1 MDACTLDNVFLQYT
15 ENLQR
20 YAQRADHYTEKYT
33 ETLLVLM
40 QKDREI
46 DRLRKKK
53 HKRGI
58 KHKREIHEHKREIHE
73 HEEEKV
79 EMQKTID
86 DLRQQ
91 IRSLKP

>member
-1 MDACTLDNVFLQYT
+1 
-15 ENLQR
+15 
-20 YAQRADHYTEKYT
+20 
-33 ETLLVLM
+33 M

-46 DRLRKKK
+46 DRLRRKK

-58 KHKREIHEHKREIHE
+58 KHKREIHE